1 MCEKL
6 ELKWTNVNIRFPK
19 SVNRNFVSRKIQ
31 NKNNSLNILKYIY
44 IWPGQHDKTFRL
56 LPGQTIEI
64 LKVFINLKSYFWLAC
79 LGKVNIILE
88 EHSLDNNK
96 M

>member
-1 MCEKL
+1 MSDTCEKL
-6 ELKWTNVNIRFPK
+6 KLKWTNINIRFHK
-19 SVNRNFVSRKIQ
+19 SVNRNLFKKNQ
-31 NKNNSLNILKYIY
+31 NKNNSLNILIY

-56 LPGQTIEI
+56 FARPNYRNFKSFHK
-64 LKVFINLKSYFWLAC
+64 LKIIFWLAC
-79 LGKVNIILE
+79 VGKVNIILE